1 MIHIPILRSG
11 QPYKSLSTVRIPHF
25 QTGEPFVEVSQ
36 ANTGLI
42 ARDFAN
48 AERNRKILESLT
60 ISELMVICKRAAHLF
75 SGSTLILD
83 ENNHQTPEDYIQQTS
98 ATTGMP
104 EALCRKNMAKVH
116 LVLDNME
123 TVLHGLTRGLDL
135 TVLDH
140 GYGMQNGH
148 EISYLGLSN
157 VLGAILPNNS
167 PGVHTLWLPSIPL
180 KVPVLLKPGREEPWT
195 PYRIAQA
202 FIQAGCPAETFG
214 FYPTDHSGANEIMQR
229 CDRLMLFGDESTVA
243 KWSKDRRVQVHGPGR
258 SKIILGSDKVADFEK
273 FIELV
278 LTSTLENGGRS
289 CINASSLWVPSHGK
303 EIAMILARR
312 LAKIEALPMTAPDAQ
327 LAAFVNPIVA
337 QRTSDMIDNA
347 LRIPGAEDLTAKYRH
362 GERLVQNN
370 GCTFLLPTVI
380 WCENPEHPL
389 ANTEFLFPFL
399 SVVEMQQEDTLNR
412 IGPTL
417 VVTALTENKRFIDQL
432 LNSQEIDRL
441 NIGPVP
447 TNQVSWYQ
455 PHEGNLFEHLYRQRS
470 LQTV

>member
-1 MIHIPILRSG
+1 MIHIPILRAG
-11 QPYKSLSTVRIPHF
+11 QPYKSLSTVRILHF

-42 ARDFAN
+42 AKDFAN
-48 AERNRKILESLT
+48 AERNRRILESLSV
-60 ISELMVICKRAAHLF
+60 SELLVICKRAAHLF

-83 ENNHQTPEDYIQQTS
+83 EENHQTPEDYIRQTS

-104 EALCRKNMAKVH
+104 EVLCRKNMAKVH

-123 TVLHGLTRGLDL
+123 AVLHGLTRGLDL
-135 TVLDH
+135 NVLDH
-140 GYGMQNGH
+140 GFGMQNGH
-148 EISYLGLSN
+148 EISYLGLAN

-180 KVPVLLKPGREEPWT
+180 KVPVMLKPGREEPWT

-258 SKIILGSDKVADFEK
+258 SKIILGSDKVPDFER
-273 FIELV
+273 FIEV
-278 LTSTLENGGRS
+278 ILTSALENGGRS

-312 LAKIEALPMTAPDAQ
+312 LAKIEALSMTDAHAQ
-327 LAAFVNPIVA
+327 LAAFVNPQIA
-337 QRTSDMIDNA
+337 QRISDMIDNM
-347 LRIPGAEDLTAKYRH
+347 LKIPGAEDLTAHYRH
-362 GERLVQNN
+362 GGRLVENN
-370 GCTFLLPTVI
+370 GCTFLLPTII
-380 WCENPEHPL
+380 WCEDPDHPL
-389 ANTEFLFPFL
+389 ANTEFLFPYL
-399 SVVEMQQEDTLNR
+399 SVVEMQQEDMLKR

-432 LNSQEIDRL
+432 LNSPEIDRL

>member
-1 MIHIPILRSG
+1 MLHIPILRAG
-11 QPYKSLSTVRIPHF
+11 QPYKSLNTVRVAHF

-42 ARDFAN
+42 SKDLTAAKEHRN
-48 AERNRKILESLT
+48 ALETLT
-60 ISELMVICKRAAHLF
+60 VSELIVICKRAAHVF
-75 SGSTLILD
+75 SGSNLMLD
-83 ENNHQTPEDYIQQTS
+83 DEHQQSPEDYIRQTS

-104 EALCRKNMAKVH
+104 EVLCRKNMAKIH

-123 TVLHGLTRGLDL
+123 SVLYGLTRGLNL
-135 TVLDH
+135 SVLDN

-148 EISYLGLSN
+148 EVSYLCLSN

-167 PGVHTLWLPSIPL
+167 PGVHTLWLPSLPL
-180 KVPVLLKPGREEPWT
+180 KVPVILKPGREEPWT

-202 FIQAGCPAETFG
+202 FIQAGCPPEAFG
-214 FYPTDHSGANEIMQR
+214 FYPTDHSGATEIMLR
-229 CDRLMLFGDESTVA
+229 CDRLILFGDESTVS
-243 KWSKDRRVQVHGPGR
+243 KWAGDRRVQVHGPGR
-258 SKIILGSDKVADFEK
+258 SKLLIGNDKIAEWYKYSDVM
-273 FIELV
+273 V
-278 LTSTLENGGRS
+278 TSALENGGRS
-289 CINASSLWVPSHGK
+289 CINASGVWVPAHGK
-303 EIAMILARR
+303 EIALH
-312 LAKIEALPMTAPDAQ
+312 LAKRLVKIDALPMDHPHAQ
-327 LAAFVNPIVA
+327 IAAFVNPQVA
-337 QRTSDMIDNA
+337 QRISELIDRY
-347 LRIPGAEDLTAKYRH
+347 LQIPGAEDMTAKLRE
-362 GERLVQNN
+362 GGRLIQKD

-380 WCENPEHPL
+380 WCEDPEHPL
-389 ANTEFLFPFL
+389 ANIEFLFPYI
-399 SVVEMQQEDTLNR
+399 SVIETHQEEMPHR

-432 LNSQEIDRL
+432 LSSRNVDRL

>member
-25 QTGEPFVEVSQ
+25 QTGEPFVDVSQ

-42 ARDFAN
+42 SKDYAN
-48 AERNRKILESLT
+48 AEKNRRILESLSV
-60 ISELMVICKRAAHLF
+60 SELLVICKRAAHLF
-75 SGSTLILD
+75 SGSTLTLD
-83 ENNHQTPEDYIQQTS
+83 EENQQTPEDYILQTS

-104 EALCRKNMAKVH
+104 EVLCRKNMAKVH

-123 TVLHGLTRGLDL
+123 AVLHGLTRGLDL
-135 TVLDH
+135 SVMDH
-140 GYGMQNGH
+140 GYGIQNGH
-148 EISYLGLSN
+148 EISYLCLAN

-167 PGVHTLWLPSIPL
+167 PGVHTLWLPAIPL

-195 PYRIAQA
+195 PFRIAQA
-202 FIQAGCPAETFG
+202 FIQAGCPAEAFG

-243 KWSKDRRVQVHGPGR
+243 KWSQDRRVQVHGPGR
-258 SKIILGSDKVADFEK
+258 SKIIVGSDKIPDFEK
-273 FIELV
+273 FIEV
-278 LTSTLENGGRS
+278 ILTSALENGGRS

-303 EIAMILARR
+303 EIALILARR
-312 LAKIEALPMTAPDAQ
+312 LAKIQALPMSDPDAQ
-327 LAAFVNPIVA
+327 LAAFVNPQVA
-337 QRTSDMIDNA
+337 QRISDMIDRA
-347 LRIPGAEDLTAKYRH
+347 LTIPGAEDLTAKYRQ
-362 GERLVQNN
+362 GPRFVQKD
-370 GCTFLLPTVI
+370 GCAFLLPTII
-380 WCENPEHPL
+380 WCQDPEHPL

-399 SVVEMQQEDTLNR
+399 SVVEMQQEDMLHH
-412 IGPTL
+412 IGSTL

-432 LNSQEIDRL
+432 LNSPAIDRL